1 MAYKPIHAWKR
12 KDKLPSKDPQKIIY
26 GSQLQDE
33 FDAIADNLD
42 LLAQIDIDGDGNINI
57 PPGLI
62 DGLAELLGDKA
73 DKADLEAEIAARI
86 AGDQALQKQIDELDT
101 GGGGGASSWDELTGK
116 PTEFPPEAHSHE
128 IDDVTGLQDALDAAG
143 GAPAWDD
150 VTGKPT
156 EFPPEAHTH
165 EQSEIDGLE
174 DRLTSIEGSISDGG
188 GFIDAPN
195 DGKLYGRQSE
205 AWAEVVIPEAVNPD
219 WDDIQNK
226 PTEYPPASHDHD
238 GVYQPVGDYIEGDAP
253 NDGEEY
259 ARKNQSWVKL
269 QDHNYTGADAVKIT
283 GDQTVAGHKTWTDVA
298 TFGDTLI
305 ARGSVNGD
313 TTANFQ
319 NEVTAG
325 SFVKSGGTSSQ
336 YLMADGSV
344 SDGAGDVDTNIP
356 ILDSPPGNPEL
367 GQQFFSSTDGYLY
380 IWYGAEW
387 VAVGGTA

>member
-57 PPGLI
+57 PPELI
-62 DGLAELLGDKA
+62 DGLVDLLGDKA
-73 DKADLEAEIAARI
+73 DKVDLEAEIAARI

-116 PTEFPPEAHSHE
+116 PTEFPPEAH
-128 IDDVTGLQDALDAAG
+128 
-143 GAPAWDD
+143 
-150 VTGKPT
+150 
-156 EFPPEAHTH
+156 TH

-188 GFIDAPN
+188 GFVDAPN
-195 DGKLYGRQSE
+195 DGRLYGRQSE

-226 PTEYPPASHDHD
+226 PTEYPPASHNHD

-269 QDHNYTGADAVKIT
+269 QDHNYTGADAVKLT

-356 ILDSPPGNPEL
+356 ILDNPPPTPEL
-367 GQQFFSSTDGYLY
+367 GEQFFSSTDGYLY
-380 IWYGAEW
+380 IWFGAEW